1 MDTFKAAVV
10 HAAALAGGVQALSK
24 RLRVPVVDVM
34 RWVQGESRPPMGVFL
49 RVVDFVIQES
59 KKPGF
64 VPPPDQREP
73 GKPAE

>member
-1 MDTFKAAVV
+1 MA
-10 HAAALAGGVQALSK
+10 HAAELAGGVQALSE

-34 RWVQGESRPPMGVFL
+34 RWIQGETRPPMGVFL

-64 VPPPDQREP
+64 FPPRDKREP